1 FSSAE
6 SKGGSPA
13 CHAVSNARRLFWECG
28 GVREGGVSRKKRI
41 SQNGKKSAI
50 EWRRGRFFVR
60 DARLR
65 PFSDFGKDRPL
76 AVENLLSN

>member
-1 FSSAE
+1 

-50 EWRRGRFFVR
+50 EWRRGRFFLCEMR
-60 DARLR
+60 GSD
-65 PFSDFGKDRPL
+65 PFRTSGRIGHSP
-76 AVENLLSN
+76 